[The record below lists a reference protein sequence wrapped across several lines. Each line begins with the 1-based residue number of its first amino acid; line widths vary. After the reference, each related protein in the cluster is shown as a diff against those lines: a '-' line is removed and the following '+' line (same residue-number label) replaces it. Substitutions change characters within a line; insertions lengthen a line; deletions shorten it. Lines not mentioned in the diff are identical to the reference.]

1 MTTSFGPSGA
11 PGIAD
16 AGRAG
21 GSGTS
26 QFSNG
31 MSHDRVVRKEVN
43 LGVIREMVV
52 PEDLIYQ
59 QIAPLMPVPTDDFI
73 FDRVTPHF
81 STGMVP
87 ARAQNAESELAQH
100 DYKAGGQARGSV
112 IDWAHK
118 DFYDATD
125 VYNYR
130 AAQDVLDRLGGT
142 VNVPAYLQGSAN
154 DLASKMARDQA
165 DRVSRI
171 HRRMNHIVMTSLS
184 TGTYVYN
191 GSGIAFETPW
201 GQPADQRDITPASG
215 DYDSDTHDP
224 INDIL
229 AVQEAAFERYGI
241 QFDRVIGSRKAFNTF
256 FRSKKFIPRT
266 GFTEAQGIGMDDMPY
281 LVGNAWGPQAG
292 LDFVMQ
298 QTGLTPIIY
307 DSVYREGGVAKRYLP
322 QDQLIFLPSESSIR
336 AFDSTAIGFAK
347 TCTSP
352 HPEGNFAPG
361 FYEWEDSQKDPWQLV
376 AGTGIKAYPIMNHM
390 ECVYS
395 MKLVLPA

>member
-1 MTTSFGPSGA
+1 MTTSFGPSGVPNLA
-11 PGIAD
+11 G
-16 AGRAG
+16 AGRSG

-26 QFSNG
+26 TFGYG
-31 MSHDRVVRKEVN
+31 MDHDRVVRKEVN
-43 LGVIREMVV
+43 LGVIREMTE
-52 PEDLIYQ
+52 PEDLIYPS
-59 QIAPLMPVPTDDFI
+59 IAPMMDVPTDDFI

-81 STGMVP
+81 SSGMVP

-100 DYKAGGQARGSV
+100 DFKAGGQARGSV

-171 HRRMNHIVMTSLS
+171 HRRFEHIVTTSLY

-191 GSGIAFETPW
+191 GSNISFETAW

-215 DYDSDTHDP
+215 TYAADTHDP

-241 QFDRVIGSRKAFNTF
+241 QFDRVLGSRKAFNTF
-256 FRSKKFIPRT
+256 FRSAKFIPRT
-266 GFTEAQGIGMDDMPY
+266 GFTAQQGIGMDDMPY
-281 LVGNAWGPQAG
+281 LIGNAWGPQAG
-292 LDFVMQ
+292 LNFVME

-307 DSVYREGGVAKRYLP
+307 DSVYREGGTAKRYIP
-322 QDQLIFLPSESSIR
+322 QDRLIFLPSESSIS

-347 TCTSP
+347 TCTAP
-352 HPEGNFAPG
+352 HPEGNFTAG
-361 FYEWEDSQKDPWQLV
+361 LYEWEDTQKDPWQLV

-395 MKLVLPA
+395 MQVELPA